1 MIDFDF
7 VSPTKIFFGRGKEAK
22 AGEVLRSYGARNVLI
37 VYGSDRV
44 RMSGLLGTVEASILS
59 NGISYRELNGI
70 RPNPTAEK
78 VREGVALARKEEV
91 DYVLAIGGGSV
102 IDTAKAISVGFYY
115 DGDPFDFNLKKLTPE
130 KALPVGVV
138 LTISG
143 AGSEA
148 SNSCVIQDDSLSIK
162 QGFNSDLVRPQFA
175 IENPELTFSVPPYQ
189 TFAGISDIMMHSLER
204 YFDPGDD
211 DELADDWALDLVRSC
226 VKMAKRLQADP
237 SDYQARARIMLNS
250 TLSHN
255 GLTGLG
261 KKFFFVVHPLEHALS
276 GYAPKVTHGA
286 GVALIFPAWAKY
298 TIKQNEAKLAKM
310 GRVVFDINADNDAE
324 AAIISV
330 ESIREFFL
338 SIGMPGSLNELGLTK
353 NDIEPLANLASGNG
367 TRVIGCYPQS
377 LGKQDIE
384 AIFLSLL
391 AD

>member
-78 VREGVALARKEEV
+78 VRGGVALARKEEV
-91 DYVLAIGGGSV
+91 DYVLAIGGGSA

-115 DGDPFDFNLKKLTPE
+115 DGDPFDFNLKKSTPE

-138 LTISG
+138 LTISS

-148 SNSCVIQDDSLSIK
+148 SNSCVIQDDSLSTK

-175 IENPELTFSVPPYQ
+175 IEDPELTFSVPPYQ

>member
-91 DYVLAIGGGSV
+91 DYVLAIGGGSA

-138 LTISG
+138 LTISS

-148 SNSCVIQDDSLSIK
+148 SNSCVIQDDSLSTK

-175 IENPELTFSVPPYQ
+175 IEDPELTFSVPPYQ

>member
-22 AGEVLRSYGARNVLI
+22 AGEILRSYGAKNVLI

-130 KALPVGVV
+130 KALPIGVV
-138 LTISG
+138 LTISS

-175 IENPELTFSVPPYQ
+175 IENPELTFSVPSYQ

-211 DELADDWALDLVRSC
+211 DELADDWALDLVKSC

-237 SDYQARARIMLNS
+237 ADYQARARIMLNS

-353 NDIEPLANLASGNG
+353 KDIEPLANLASGNG

>member
-7 VSPTKIFFGRGKEAK
+7 VSPTKIFFGRGKEAE
-22 AGEVLRSYGARNVLI
+22 AGEVLRSYGAHNVLI

-59 NGISYRELNGI
+59 NGLSYRELNGI

-102 IDTAKAISVGFYY
+102 IDTAKAVSAGFYY
-115 DGDPFDFNLKKLTPE
+115 DGDPFDFNLKKAIPQ
-130 KALPVGVV
+130 KALPIGVV
-138 LTISG
+138 LTIAS

-204 YFDPGDD
+204 YFDPGDG
-211 DELADDWALDLVRSC
+211 DELADDWALDLVKSC

-353 NDIEPLANLASGNG
+353 KDIEPLANLASGNG

>member
-22 AGEVLRSYGARNVLI
+22 AGEILRSYGAKNVLI

-44 RMSGLLGTVEASILS
+44 RTSGLLGKVEASILS
-59 NGISYRELNGI
+59 NGIGYRELNGI
-70 RPNPTAEK
+70 RPNPTSDK

-102 IDTAKAISVGFYY
+102 IDTAKAVSAGFFY
-115 DGDPFDFNLKKLTPE
+115 DGDPFDFNLKKAIPQ
-130 KALPVGVV
+130 KALPIGVV
-138 LTISG
+138 LTISS

-211 DELADDWALDLVRSC
+211 DELADDWALDLVKSC

-353 NDIEPLANLASGNG
+353 KDIESLANLASGNG

>member
-102 IDTAKAISVGFYY
+102 IDTAKAVSVGFYY

-138 LTISG
+138 LTISS

>member
-138 LTISG
+138 LTISS
-143 AGSEA
+143 AGLEA

>member
-91 DYVLAIGGGSV
+91 DYVLAIGGGSA

-115 DGDPFDFNLKKLTPE
+115 DGDPFDFNLKKSTPE

-138 LTISG
+138 LTISS

-148 SNSCVIQDDSLSIK
+148 SNSCVIQDDSLSTK

-175 IENPELTFSVPPYQ
+175 IEDPELTFSVPPYQ

>member
-22 AGEVLRSYGARNVLI
+22 AGEVLRSYGAHNVLI

-115 DGDPFDFNLKKLTPE
+115 DGDPFDFNLKKATPE

-138 LTISG
+138 LTISS

-175 IENPELTFSVPPYQ
+175 IEDPELTFSVPPYQ

>member
-22 AGEVLRSYGARNVLI
+22 AGEILRSYGANNVLI

-91 DYVLAIGGGSV
+91 DYVLAVGGGSV
-102 IDTAKAISVGFYY
+102 IDTAKAVSAGFFY
-115 DGDPFDFNLKKLTPE
+115 DGDPFDFNLKKAIPQ
-130 KALPVGVV
+130 KALPIGVV
-138 LTISG
+138 LTISS

-162 QGFNSDLVRPQFA
+162 QGFNSDLIRPQFA

-211 DELADDWALDLVRSC
+211 DELADDWALDLVKSC

-310 GRVVFDINADNDAE
+310 GSVVFDINADNDAE

-353 NDIEPLANLASGNG
+353 KDIEPLANLASGNG

>member
-22 AGEVLRSYGARNVLI
+22 AGEILRSYGAKTVLI

-115 DGDPFDFNLKKLTPE
+115 DGDPFDFNLKKSTPE
-130 KALPVGVV
+130 KALPIGVV
-138 LTISG
+138 LTISS

-276 GYAPKVTHGA
+276 GYAPKVTHGV

-353 NDIEPLANLASGNG
+353 KDIEPLANLASGNG
-367 TRVIGCYPQS
+367 TRVIGCYPKS

>member
-22 AGEVLRSYGARNVLI
+22 AGEILRSYGAKNVLI

-91 DYVLAIGGGSV
+91 DYVLAVGGGSV
-102 IDTAKAISVGFYY
+102 IDTAKAVSAGFFY
-115 DGDPFDFNLKKLTPE
+115 DGDPFDFNLKKAIPQ
-130 KALPVGVV
+130 KALPIGVV
-138 LTISG
+138 LTISS

-211 DELADDWALDLVRSC
+211 DELADDWALDLVKSC

-276 GYAPKVTHGA
+276 GYAPNVTHGA

-338 SIGMPGSLNELGLTK
+338 SIGMPGSLNELGLSK
-353 NDIEPLANLASGNG
+353 KDIESLANLASGNG

>member
-1 MIDFDF
+1 M
-7 VSPTKIFFGRGKEAK
+7 
-22 AGEVLRSYGARNVLI
+22 
-37 VYGSDRV
+37 
-44 RMSGLLGTVEASILS
+44 
-59 NGISYRELNGI
+59 
-70 RPNPTAEK
+70 
-78 VREGVALARKEEV
+78 
-91 DYVLAIGGGSV
+91 
-102 IDTAKAISVGFYY
+102 
-115 DGDPFDFNLKKLTPE
+115 
-130 KALPVGVV
+130 
-138 LTISG
+138 
-143 AGSEA
+143 
-148 SNSCVIQDDSLSIK
+148 
-162 QGFNSDLVRPQFA
+162 
-175 IENPELTFSVPPYQ
+175 
-189 TFAGISDIMMHSLER
+189 
-204 YFDPGDD
+204 
-211 DELADDWALDLVRSC
+211 
-226 VKMAKRLQADP
+226 
-237 SDYQARARIMLNS
+237 
-250 TLSHN
+250 
-255 GLTGLG
+255 
-261 KKFFFVVHPLEHALS
+261 EHALS

>member
-22 AGEVLRSYGARNVLI
+22 AGEVLRSYGARNVLV

-138 LTISG
+138 LTISS

>member
-22 AGEVLRSYGARNVLI
+22 AGEILRSYGAKNVLI

-44 RMSGLLGTVEASILS
+44 RTSGLLGKVEASILS
-59 NGISYRELNGI
+59 NGIGYRELNGI
-70 RPNPTAEK
+70 RPNPTSDK

-102 IDTAKAISVGFYY
+102 IDTAKAVSAGFFY
-115 DGDPFDFNLKKLTPE
+115 DGDPFDFNLKKAIPQ
-130 KALPVGVV
+130 KALPIGVV
-138 LTISG
+138 LTISS

-211 DELADDWALDLVRSC
+211 DELADDWALDLVKSC

-237 SDYQARARIMLNS
+237 SDYQARAKIMLNS

-353 NDIEPLANLASGNG
+353 KDIESLANLASGNG

>member
-22 AGEVLRSYGARNVLI
+22 AGEILRSYGAKNVLI

-70 RPNPTAEK
+70 RPNPTADK

-91 DYVLAIGGGSV
+91 DYVLAVGGGSV
-102 IDTAKAISVGFYY
+102 IDTAKAVSAGFYY
-115 DGDPFDFNLKKLTPE
+115 DGDPFDFNLKKAIPQ
-130 KALPVGVV
+130 KALPIGVV
-138 LTISG
+138 LTISS

-175 IENPELTFSVPPYQ
+175 IENPELTLSVPPYQ

-211 DELADDWALDLVRSC
+211 DELADDWALDLVKSC

-237 SDYQARARIMLNS
+237 YDYQARARIMLNS

-353 NDIEPLANLASGNG
+353 KDIEPLANLASGNG

-384 AIFLSLL
+384 GIFLSLL

>member
-138 LTISG
+138 LTISS

-276 GYAPKVTHGA
+276 GYALKVTHGA

-353 NDIEPLANLASGNG
+353 NDIDRCPLCGVALDEEGVCPKCG
-367 TRVIGCYPQS
+367 YR
-377 LGKQDIE
+377 KKK
-384 AIFLSLL
+384 
-391 AD
+391 

>member
-22 AGEVLRSYGARNVLI
+22 AGEILRSYGAKNVLI

-44 RMSGLLGTVEASILS
+44 RMSGLLGKVEASILS
-59 NGISYRELNGI
+59 NGIGYRELNGI
-70 RPNPTAEK
+70 RPNPTSDK

-102 IDTAKAISVGFYY
+102 IDTAKAVSAGFFY
-115 DGDPFDFNLKKLTPE
+115 DGDPFDFNLKKAIPQ
-130 KALPVGVV
+130 KALPIGVV
-138 LTISG
+138 LTISS

-211 DELADDWALDLVRSC
+211 DELADDWALDLVKSC

-338 SIGMPGSLNELGLTK
+338 SIGMPGSLNELGMTK
-353 NDIEPLANLASGNG
+353 KDIEPLANLASGNG

>member
-138 LTISG
+138 LTISS

>member
-22 AGEVLRSYGARNVLI
+22 AGETLRYYGAKKVLI

-59 NGISYRELNGI
+59 NGISYRELNGV

-115 DGDPFDFNLKKLTPE
+115 DGDPFDFNLKKATPV
-130 KALPVGVV
+130 KALPLGVV
-138 LTISG
+138 LTISS

-175 IENPELTFSVPPYQ
+175 IEDPELMLSVPPYQ

>member
-22 AGEVLRSYGARNVLI
+22 AGEILRSYGAKNVLI

-91 DYVLAIGGGSV
+91 DYVLAVGGGSV
-102 IDTAKAISVGFYY
+102 IDTAKAVSAGFYY
-115 DGDPFDFNLKKLTPE
+115 DGDPFDFNLKKAIPQKT
-130 KALPVGVV
+130 LPIGVV
-138 LTISG
+138 LTISS

-148 SNSCVIQDDSLSIK
+148 SNSCVTQDDSLSIK

-211 DELADDWALDLVRSC
+211 DELADDWALDLVKSC

-353 NDIEPLANLASGNG
+353 KDIEPLANLASGNG